1 MKKKKGTA
9 IAVQETYL
17 VFVQGAENFEQA
29 KEIWDEQGALDSPKC
44 EIVKWYEDEV
54 WEA

>member
-1 MKKKKGTA
+1 MNKKKGTA

-17 VFVQGAENFEQA
+17 VFVQGAKNFKQA

-44 EIVKWYEDEV
+44 EIVKYYEDDV
-54 WEA
+54 WEG